1 MAGTEDNR
9 MSDADTLVAA
19 IPGAERRD
27 IGGVQLEVVR
37 AGEGRVKRVI
47 YPPGWRWST
56 HMKSVSG
63 TQLCMHAHVG
73 FLARGQVHVEFA
85 DGCTVE
91 LSAPQVVSIAPGH
104 DSWVVGDQ
112 PAVLIEF
119 DFEKDSVNR
128 LGMPASHVHHR
139 AP

>member
-1 MAGTEDNR
+1 MT
-9 MSDADTLVAA
+9 DADTLVAA

-104 DSWVVGDQ
+104 DSWVVGNE

-128 LGMPASHVHHR
+128 LGMPASHVHQG
-139 AP
+139 AA